1 MLLWITNALGSDL
14 MLFASFLAYTAIM
27 HRELRVEIAFPA
39 LELLYLLQGEIRGIP
54 DLFVALLSAQVALG
68 RLESFMAEPDKEE
81 DEIDRYGDG
90 IASTAIPSERTQLSM
105 SNATLAW
112 PGVSKPVLKNATLS
126 FSPGLHVISG
136 SVASGKSMLLK
147 ALLGECDV
155 LEGKITRHNGS
166 VGYCSQQPWLQSMT
180 IRENITFTY
189 EYEES
194 RYNKTIAACALTQDF
209 ANFKDG
215 DLSAIGENG
224 IGLSG
229 GQKARTAL
237 ARAVYSRTEVLL
249 LDDVFSALD
258 QETGQYIVDKL
269 FKSDLII
276 GRTVVLVTHRLDLVR
291 GIANQRILVKDGQV
305 HVNEEE
311 DDTVATSDDSTD
323 VADSDDDETK
333 AEDKST
339 KLVEEEKS
347 TKKFEDEEKRQQ
359 GSVKLG
365 VYWLYI
371 RAGGLVWWSMV
382 LLSAASCRFFVLAET
397 WFVKE
402 WGEGYGTEQ
411 PRMLLQMLSA
421 DFKTLS
427 NKNIFDRL
435 FDRFPLPDAN
445 VYPWLIGL
453 LFILVMQSVSVTWT
467 RAAML
472 MITFGASKSLFSE
485 IMEKVS
491 GTTFHFYDVT
501 PVGRLMNRLTSDVG
515 TIDGPIAGSLFA
527 MTWNILSWG
536 SAVFIIASITPLFLL
551 IAITLS
557 LVYVW
562 IFMRFL
568 PTSQSLRRLE
578 VSQLICSRE
587 RLKLTLW

>member
-27 HRELRVEIAFPA
+27 HKQLRVEIAFPA
-39 LELLYLLQGEIRGIP
+39 LELLYLLQNELRGLP

-81 DEIDRYGDG
+81 DDISQYSND
-90 IASTAIPSERTQLSM
+90 IASDATPVDGSLLAMTG
-105 SNATLAW
+105 ATLAW
-112 PGVSKPVLKNATLS
+112 PGVTKPVLKNASVS
-126 FSPGLHVISG
+126 FSNGLHVISG
-136 SVASGKSMLLK
+136 PVASGKSMILK
-147 ALLGECDV
+147 ALLGEVDV
-155 LEGKITRHNGS
+155 LEGKITRHNGA

-180 IRENITFTY
+180 IKENIIFTSQY
-189 EYEES
+189 DES
-194 RYNKTIAACALTQDF
+194 RYQKTISACALTQDF

-215 DLSAIGENG
+215 DASAIGENG

-237 ARAVYSRTEVLL
+237 ARAVYSRAEVLL

-269 FKSDLII
+269 FKSELIT
-276 GRTVVLVTHRLDLVR
+276 GRTVILVTHRLDLVR
-291 GIANQRILVKDGQV
+291 GIATQRILVKDGQI

-311 DDTVATSDDSTD
+311 DETAHSSDDSTN
-323 VADSDDDETK
+323 VGDSDDDDTK
-333 AEDKST
+333 VDGKTVKA
-339 KLVEEEKS
+339 VEEEGKPA
-347 TKKFEDEEKRQQ
+347 KKWEDEEKRQR

-365 VYWLYI
+365 VYWEYI
-371 RAGGLVWWSMV
+371 RAGGLVLWTLV
-382 LLSAASCRFFVLAET
+382 LLTAISCRFFVLAET

-402 WGEGYGTEQ
+402 WGEKYGEEQ
-411 PRMLLQMLSA
+411 PRLISQIFSA
-421 DFKTLS
+421 DFQVLS
-427 NKNIFDRL
+427 SRSIFDRI
-435 FDRFPLPDAN
+435 FDGFPLPDVN
-445 VYPWLIGL
+445 VYPWLVGL
-453 LFILVMQSVSVTWT
+453 LVILVMQSVSVTGT

-472 MITFGASKSLFSE
+472 MITFTASKSLFSE

-515 TIDGPIAGSLFA
+515 TIDGAIAGSLFA
-527 MTWNILSWG
+527 LTWNVLSWV
-536 SAVFIIASITPLFLL
+536 SAVFIIASITPLFLA
-551 IAITLS
+551 IAIALS
-557 LVYVW
+557 LVFVF

-568 PTSQSLRRLE
+568 PSSQSLRRLE
-578 VSQLICSRE
+578 VSSYQQAINSSD
-587 RLKLTLW
+587 